1 MKQENDSKVRLP
13 PSMGEAL
20 HALILEAEGDPE
32 MLAKLER
39 GGRITRSAMLR
50 ECLSRGMASVRGALR
65 ARTPEPKPPTE
76 PPAQPKPTAKPKKK
90 PAKKRR

>member
-20 HALILEAEGDPE
+20 DALILEAEDDPE
-32 MLAKLER
+32 LFAKLER

-50 ECLSRGMASVRGALR
+50 ECVFRGAASVRGALR
-65 ARTPEPKPPTE
+65 ARAPEPKPTTE
-76 PPAQPKPTAKPKKK
+76 PTAKSKKK